1 MLEIN
6 PYYRLSANE
15 IAAAPALFEID
26 PSLMIEELEEKEARP
41 EKVKLAIDKDTYH
54 CPASSEF
61 VKDEEGCLAKMEIE
75 DYMRLLMEELGLEG
89 SDKNQ
94 EKH

>member
-26 PSLMIEELEEKEARP
+26 PSLMIEELEEKER
-41 EKVKLAIDKDTYH
+41 VQ
-54 CPASSEF
+54 
-61 VKDEEGCLAKMEIE
+61 G
-75 DYMRLLMEELGLEG
+75 
-89 SDKNQ
+89 Q
-94 EKH
+94 EQWW